1 MTFDWKKLLQGIA
14 PAIATAL
21 GGPLAGAA
29 MQALSQ
35 AVLGKPDATTPEIS
49 AKLSTMTT
57 DELLQVKTADDKFA
71 EDMGKI
77 GIDRARLALEDE
89 QGARNLARTD
99 HTADYLTW
107 LYTLGYFGVL
117 AASWM
122 FPVPPNMAPTIHS
135 LMGALTATQITI
147 VHLYFG
153 RARGNK

>member
-1 MTFDWKKLLQGIA
+1 MTFAWKRLLSGVA

-29 MQALSQ
+29 MTALSQ
-35 AVLGKPDATTPEIS
+35 AVLGRTGGSESDIADKLAAMTP
-49 AKLSTMTT
+49 
-57 DELLQVKTADDKFA
+57 DELLEVKKADDHFA
-71 EDMGKI
+71 EQMAAL
-77 GIDRARLALEDE
+77 GIERDRLALEDV
-89 QGARNLARTD
+89 QGARELARTD

-117 AASWM
+117 GASWA
-122 FPVPPNMAPTIHS
+122 FPVPPGMAPTVHS

-153 RARGNK
+153 RAKK